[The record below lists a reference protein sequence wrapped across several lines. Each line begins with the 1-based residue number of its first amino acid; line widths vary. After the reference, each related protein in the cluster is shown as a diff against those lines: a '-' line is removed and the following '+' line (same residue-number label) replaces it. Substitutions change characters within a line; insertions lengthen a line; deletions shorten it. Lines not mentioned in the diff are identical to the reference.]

1 MLLKKASEE
10 VKKEADER
18 ASDKS
23 TFISKNVADLDMAS
37 LDQEALIELCE
48 DLHDQLVCAEADKF
62 DMEVV
67 VRRQDM
73 EVEELTFKANEAK
86 GRFVKP
92 TLKKVE
98 KKNAL
103 TS

>member
-18 ASDKS
+18 ASEKS

-73 EVEELTFKANEAK
+73 EVSRMK
-86 GRFVKP
+86 GRM
-92 TLKKVE
+92 L
-98 KKNAL
+98 AL
-103 TS
+103 SMVDGWSKGGDMV